1 VKKNTGNCF
10 ICSSE
15 YSKQGFTRHLK
26 TCIEDLIQKN
36 AQKNK
41 PKRDVYLL
49 QIEATYCPK
58 YYMYILIDQK
68 ATLKLLD
75 DFIRGIWVECCGHLS
90 EFHIDYYSYICDY
103 EEHSHAYGGDFNYGM
118 NFSLD
123 QVLDV
128 GEQFSYEYDFGS
140 TTDLRLSI
148 KAAYSNIVLEDAV
161 TIVARNN
168 APKNDSDNSPR
179 SGVCGYVADVNFQP
193 SQLDLK
199 KYPVSEFSEEIWD
212 EDWDEDELLDVFEE
226 PMMDIINQS
235 FYDNIIQGEKLY
247 IDGRADTLKQCLQ
260 MLNKED
266 VYEVSKWLGMTGVSS
281 YTKARLIQAL
291 EHHVLQI
298 FPHMLTYMSSEQFH
312 IIKKAASNDGRID
325 LPVSTYLIH
334 GKRMITQW
342 IQKMLLFP
350 TYDSTMEMIGFKL
363 PKELVEIVNEVNEKE
378 YISYIKRN
386 TECIDIVRG
395 LIYYYG
401 VSSFE
406 DLHEWTIDYTK
417 NHYDIKTFKYI
428 IHQNLPTEITL
439 EADDELVW
447 YIRVL
452 DPDELIE
459 DIEEQRTIN
468 SNLNYKK
475 IHKQKLLE
483 VDSVYHY
490 VQNQK
495 TYALEKYL
503 KKYYNMDAF
512 DIQEV
517 MTHIMAH
524 MDLCQSP
531 MQLPEVIP
539 RQLDI
544 PSTTVRNEIMEYI
557 INIYNA
563 NRQWVLLGYAP
574 DEIRETPKNIHIE
587 PKVTSNVTA
596 VNFAKKKKIGRND
609 PCPCGSGKKYKH
621 CCGR

>member
-1 VKKNTGNCF
+1 MKKNTGKCF

-26 TCIEDLIQKN
+26 TCLEDLIQKN

-49 QIEATYCPK
+49 QIEATYCPE

-140 TTDLRLSI
+140 TTNLRLSV
-148 KAAYSNIVLEDAV
+148 KAAYSNIVLEDTV
-161 TIVARNN
+161 TIVARNI

-179 SGVCGYVADVNFQP
+179 SGVCGYAADMNFQP

-199 KYPVSEFSEEIWD
+199 KYPVSEFSDEIRD

-226 PMMDIINQS
+226 PVMDIINQS

-247 IDGRADTLKQCLQ
+247 IDGRANTLKQCLQ

-266 VYEVSKWLGMTGVSS
+266 VYEVSKWLGLTGVSS

-342 IQKMLLFP
+342 IQKMFLFP

-386 TECIDIVRG
+386 TECIGIVRG
-395 LIYYYG
+395 LLYYYG

-428 IHQNLPTEITL
+428 IHQNLPTEVTL

-483 VDSVYHY
+483 VDSVYYY

-495 TYALEKYL
+495 THALEKYL
-503 KKYYNMDAF
+503 KKHYNMDAF

-544 PSTTVRNEIMEYI
+544 PNTTVRNEIMEYI